1 MKTPKL
7 PLIGRHIMLRDWRLD
22 DLAVWAPWMEPGHR
36 WKDLDGPYYELP
48 SPEERGQ
55 MVERKRAE
63 IETGADPFPP
73 RGLVIADRET
83 DMFIGVVS
91 WSWESE
97 ETRWPGVGI
106 VIYDESRWDKG
117 IGYEALGLWTD
128 FLFRALPDV
137 ARLDLRTW
145 SGNRG
150 MMRLAE
156 KLGYVEEARFRRAR
170 IVDGKYYDGLG
181 YGILREEWESR
192 HPHGFVL

>member
-1 MKTPKL
+1 MK
-7 PLIGRHIMLRDWRLD
+7 
-22 DLAVWAPWMEPGHR
+22 PGHG
-36 WKDLDGPYYELP
+36 WKELDGPYYPLP
-48 SPEERGQ
+48 SARELVTMAR
-55 MVERKRAE
+55 RKREE
-63 IETGADPFPP
+63 ISTGSTIFPP
-73 RGLVIADRET
+73 RSLVIADRET

-106 VIYDESRWDKG
+106 VIYDESHWGKG
-117 IGYEALGLWTD
+117 IGYEALGLWTG
-128 FLFRALPDV
+128 FLFHALPDI